1 MEQLKKEKKIGFFKR
16 LKLAIFN
23 LEDYGIFLGE
33 KFSKAFKFLLVLVLI
48 FALAGSFAENY
59 TLSNTVNKYIADEM
73 PDFTYNDGVL
83 KASEHVNAYDHDY
96 HFRLLVNTDDN
107 VTEETI
113 KSYEKEV
120 GLNDLSVLLLKDK
133 AILLGYALKEDASV
147 FSENINDKDL
157 YELTMQEMSYKD
169 MQGLYP
175 GVAFKDKEEFANV
188 VRNEIAPS
196 VVTTAFLPVAAFR
209 FVTDF
214 VRMFGDVCVVAI
226 IGYIAAL
233 FLGVRFKMVPMLSL
247 SIYSMTLSFVLNG
260 IYTVASIATG
270 LYIEYF
276 EVVYLVIGYIYV
288 IAAVFMIKYD
298 LIKQHEELQ
307 KVLEVQKEV
316 KKEMEEAEAKKEA
329 EENADDSENSQSEE
343 EKAEEESK
351 EEEKEPDGSEI

>member
-1 MEQLKKEKKIGFFKR
+1 MESLDYKFDFR
-16 LKLAIFN
+16 DDRN
-23 LEDYGIFLGE
+23 L
-33 KFSKAFKFLLVLVLI
+33 SLV
-48 FALAGSFAENY
+48 
-59 TLSNTVNKYIADEM
+59 M
-73 PDFTYNDGVL
+73 
-83 KASEHVNAYDHDY
+83 
-96 HFRLLVNTDDN
+96 
-107 VTEETI
+107 
-113 KSYEKEV
+113 
-120 GLNDLSVLLLKDK
+120 
-133 AILLGYALKEDASV
+133 
-147 FSENINDKDL
+147 DL
-157 YELTMQEMSYKD
+157 YELTMQEMLYTD

-175 GVAFKDKEEFANV
+175 GISFKDKEEFANIV
-188 VRNEIAPS
+188 KNEIIPTAM
-196 VVTTAFLPVAAFR
+196 TTVFLPVAGFR

-226 IGYIAAL
+226 IGYIAAM
-233 FLGVRFKMVPMLSL
+233 FLGVRFKMTPMLSL

-316 KKEMEEAEAKKEA
+316 KKEMEESEAKKEEA
-329 EENADDSENSQSEE
+329 EENTDSSEDSQKEE
-343 EKAEEESK
+343 IKEESK